1 LFVKPLHRFSA
12 SLVRTA
18 TAQQLWGLAGQFKRA
33 RAVRHARFLR
43 DGRRSGLGQMS
54 QNEKFWSS
62 WHERLSALGNVP
74 PILKIVW
81 QSGPGV
87 VTFGIVARIIAALL
101 PVGIGYIPKL
111 IIDILEQL
119 FKHPGPAPIRLWWLV
134 GVECGLAVA
143 SSLVTRMIDYSD
155 SLLANKYT
163 RHVSIQVMKHASEL
177 DLTAYEDPVFYDR
190 LERARVQATD
200 RLVMIQSIGRLELQL
215 ITALGWSV
223 AVMLYSPW
231 LMLLLVAAVLPAFI
245 GETHF
250 AFLGYAKNFRQTP
263 IKRQLDYLRQAG
275 ATKEAAKEL
284 KLFNLSGF
292 FTERF
297 AKLSDAVY
305 VQDVELARKRLGVGS
320 ILSVISTGG
329 YYGAYAYVI
338 WRTLSGKW
346 GIGTFY
352 FLTAAILNASSN
364 IQQVLSTLSGIA
376 DQALFLTDLLA
387 FFEMKPTIQSKPN
400 ALPAPRPIK
409 KGFEFRDVSF
419 VYPGTN
425 RPVLNRLNFHLDPG
439 ERVALIGENGQGK
452 TTIVKLITRLYDPTQ
467 GEILLDGVDL
477 REYDLEDLYRETG
490 VIFQDFMRYEMTARE
505 NIAVGKIEELADLPA
520 LQAAARK
527 SLADEVIARLG
538 AGFEQMLGRR
548 FEGGVDLSGGEW
560 QKLALARA
568 YLRNA
573 QLLILDEP
581 TAALDARSEYQVFQ
595 RFSELTAGKM
605 ALFISHRFS
614 TVRMADRIVVLEAG
628 NIVEEGTHDQLTRMG
643 GRYAEMFELQ
653 AASYR

>member
-1 LFVKPLHRFSA
+1 
-12 SLVRTA
+12 
-18 TAQQLWGLAGQFKRA
+18 
-33 RAVRHARFLR
+33 
-43 DGRRSGLGQMS
+43 MS

-62 WHERLSALGNVP
+62 WHERLSALRNVP

-87 VTFGIVARIIAALL
+87 VTFGVVARIVAAVLPIAITYVA
-101 PVGIGYIPKL
+101 KL
-111 IIDILEQL
+111 IIDILVRLLQT
-119 FKHPGPAPIRLWWLV
+119 HGAVPTRLWWLV
-134 GVECGLAVA
+134 AAEFGFAVL
-143 SSLVTRMIDYSD
+143 SSIVARAIDYSD
-155 SLLANKYT
+155 SLLADKYT
-163 RHVSIQVMKHASEL
+163 RYVSVQVMKHASQL
-177 DLTAYEDPVFYDR
+177 DLTAYEDPVYYDR

-200 RLVMIQSIGRLELQL
+200 RLVMIQSIGRLELQM
-215 ITALGWSV
+215 ITAVGWSV
-223 AVMLYSPW
+223 AVMWYAPW
-231 LMLLLVAAVLPAFI
+231 LMLLLIAAVLPAFL

-284 KLFNLSGF
+284 KLFNLANF
-292 FTERF
+292 FTQRF
-297 AKLSDAVY
+297 ARLSDVIY
-305 VQDVELARKRLGVGS
+305 EQDVELARKRLGVGS
-320 ILSVISTGG
+320 ILSFISTGG
-329 YYGAYAYVI
+329 YYAAYAYVI
-338 WRTLSGKW
+338 LRTITGQL

-352 FLTAAILNASSN
+352 FLTSAILQASSN
-364 IQQVLSTLSGIA
+364 IQQVFSTLSGIA

-387 FFEMKPTIQSKPN
+387 FFQMKPTIQSKPN

-419 VYPGTN
+419 IYPGTD
-425 RPVLNRLNFHLDPG
+425 RLVLNRLNFHLDPG

-505 NIAVGKIEELADLPA
+505 NIAVGKIEDLNDLPA
-520 LQAAARK
+520 LKVAAKK
-527 SLADEVIARLG
+527 SLADEVIARLSG
-538 AGFEQMLGRR
+538 GFDQMLGRR

-568 YLRNA
+568 YLRDA
-573 QLLILDEP
+573 QLLVLDEP

-595 RFSELTAGKM
+595 RFAELTSGKM

-628 NIVEEGTHDQLTRMG
+628 NIAEEGTHEQLTRMG

>member
-1 LFVKPLHRFSA
+1 
-12 SLVRTA
+12 
-18 TAQQLWGLAGQFKRA
+18 
-33 RAVRHARFLR
+33 
-43 DGRRSGLGQMS
+43 
-54 QNEKFWSS
+54 
-62 WHERLSALGNVP
+62 
-74 PILKIVW
+74 
-81 QSGPGV
+81 
-87 VTFGIVARIIAALL
+87 
-101 PVGIGYIPKL
+101 
-111 IIDILEQL
+111 
-119 FKHPGPAPIRLWWLV
+119 
-134 GVECGLAVA
+134 
-143 SSLVTRMIDYSD
+143 
-155 SLLANKYT
+155 
-163 RHVSIQVMKHASEL
+163 MKHASEL

-215 ITALGWSV
+215 ITAIGWSAV
-223 AVMLYSPW
+223 VMLYSPW
-231 LMLLLVAAVLPAFI
+231 LMLLLIFAVLPAFI

-284 KLFNLSGF
+284 KLFNLSEF
-292 FTERF
+292 FTSRF
-297 AKLSDAVY
+297 AKLSDIVY
-305 VQDVELARKRLGVGS
+305 HQDVDLARKRLGVGS

-338 WRTLSGKW
+338 WRTLIGQW

-387 FFEMKPTIQSKPN
+387 FFQMKPTIQSKPN
-400 ALPAPRPIK
+400 ALLPPHPIK
-409 KGFEFRDVSF
+409 RGFEFRNVSF
-419 VYPGTN
+419 VYPGTD
-425 RPVLNRLNFHLDPG
+425 RLVLDRLNFHLDPG

-452 TTIVKLITRLYDPTQ
+452 TTIVKLITRLYDPTH
-467 GEILLDGVDL
+467 GEILLDGIDL
-477 REYDLEDLYRETG
+477 REYDLEALYREIG

-505 NIAVGKIEELADLPA
+505 NIAVGKIEELSDLSA
-520 LQAAARK
+520 IQAAAKK
-527 SLADEVIARLG
+527 SLADEVIARLS

-568 YLRNA
+568 YLRDA
-573 QLLILDEP
+573 QLLVLDEP

-595 RFSELTAGKM
+595 RFAELTSGKM

-614 TVRMADRIVVLEAG
+614 TVRMADRIVVLENGSIA
-628 NIVEEGTHDQLTRMG
+628 EEGTHEQLTQMG

>member
-1 LFVKPLHRFSA
+1 MA
-12 SLVRTA
+12 N
-18 TAQQLWGLAGQFKRA
+18 
-33 RAVRHARFLR
+33 R
-43 DGRRSGLGQMS
+43 DG
-54 QNEKFWSS
+54 FWSS
-62 WHERLSALGNVP
+62 WEERLVALRNVP
-74 PILKIVW
+74 PVLKIVW
-81 QSGPGV
+81 ESGR
-87 VTFGIVARIIAALL
+87 GIVAFGVIARLIAALL
-101 PVGIGYIPKL
+101 PVAIGYIPKL
-111 IIDILEQL
+111 IIDILDQL
-119 FKHPGPAPIRLWWLV
+119 IKNHGPVPPRLWWLV
-134 GVECGLAVA
+134 GGEFALAVV
-143 SSLVTRMIDYSD
+143 SSLVTRAIDYSD
-155 SLLANKYT
+155 ALLANKYT

-177 DLTAYEDPVFYDR
+177 DVTAYEDPVFYDR

-215 ITALGWSV
+215 ITAIGWSV

-263 IKRQLDYLRQAG
+263 VKRQLDYLRQAG

-297 AKLSDAVY
+297 AKLSDIIY
-305 VQDVELARKRLGVGS
+305 EQDVDLARRRLGIGS
-320 ILSVISTGG
+320 ILSIISTGG
-329 YYGAYAYVI
+329 YYGAYGYVI
-338 WRTLSGKW
+338 WRTLLGKW

-387 FFEMKPTIQSKPN
+387 FFEMKPTIQSKPG
-400 ALPAPRPIK
+400 ALPTPRPITR
-409 KGFEFRDVSF
+409 GFEFRNVSF
-419 VYPGTN
+419 HYPGSS
-425 RPVLNRLNFHLDPG
+425 RLVLNGLNFHLHPG

-452 TTIVKLITRLYDPTQ
+452 TTIVKLITRLYDPSEGQ
-467 GEILLDGVDL
+467 ILLDGVDL
-477 REYDLEDLYRETG
+477 REYSLEDLYSQIG

-505 NIAVGKIEELADLPA
+505 NIAVGQIQELNEIELLKD
-520 LQAAARK
+520 AARK
-527 SLADEVIARLG
+527 SLADEVIARLPL
-538 AGFEQMLGRR
+538 AYEQMLGRR

-560 QKLALARA
+560 QKIALARA
-568 YLRNA
+568 YLRHA
-573 QLLILDEP
+573 QLMILDEP
-581 TAALDARSEYQVFQ
+581 TAALDARSEFEVFR
-595 RFSELTAGKM
+595 RFAELTTDRM

-628 NIVEEGTHDQLTRMG
+628 EIVEEGTHDELTRMA